1 VAALI
6 EHLLVDKEFHLD
18 PADPILEGCLLT
30 HEGAC
35 RRRDVVFGPEDQGT
49 PGGSPSATAETSVLK
64 GGNQATPV
72 PASTP
77 SLR

>member
-6 EHLLVDKEFHLD
+6 EHLLGEEGFNLD

-30 HEGAC
+30 HGGAC
-35 RRRDVVFGPEDQGT
+35 RRRDVVFGPEDQGSSV
-49 PGGSPSATAETSVLK
+49 GLPSATAETSALI
-64 GGNQATPV
+64 GGTQATPV
-72 PASTP
+72 SASTP